1 MPPTREQ
8 LLAAAAQARAKPTRE
23 QLLAAATQAR
33 NPSIIQRA
41 SRAFGA
47 GVDRLFQPFQ
57 WAQDIQ
63 ANEQAVR
70 DRMRASVADSHPLI
84 RGAANLALGT
94 DEALSG
100 AGYSMLNPGDVVLT
114 AGTGGTSAVARKAL
128 IPAGRA
134 VSAALGARGV
144 QKAAEGDTAGERIAG
159 GVQAVL
165 GGLGARAVP
174 SAAPPAPAPKPKAAV
189 ADAVRPAAVEAA
201 VEKIAEVKGAPPVAK
216 AVDDAADEGLA
227 TFASAVEEAPTPKPA
242 AASAATVPYTF
253 RTNDTGPLAARV
265 MRGKEGVADI
275 YRRGDGVLVES
286 DDALNGKRF
295 STVDEA
301 ISAFRA
307 TESSAT
313 PNPPGKPVKARV
325 FKGHMSAYDDAGN
338 LSVPPFSRPRG
349 VTGGIAPTDSVVSE
363 GNHYGFFTSDPKVAA
378 RFASPSAGSIT
389 PVDIDF
395 KRPLV
400 LDARGSAAGH
410 LQFTE
415 LATAPHEVD
424 ALNQI
429 KAALEKPGNYD
440 GIVIKNTA
448 DEATVYLPL
457 EKTAARGA
465 YTGQSGMIDPRLA
478 ARMAGGATGALAAP
492 VTADEDASAAE
503 KAMRAV
509 GGGAVGFFLPSLMR
523 GRSPKPGRAAE
534 AVKAPKGIKFTTRG
548 KGPLA
553 KGSSKLST
561 ANDDPLVNQFTN
573 PLVREGV
580 QEILERNGRYVEQRR
595 GTVSNVEAAKVA
607 EAIKVDVTKALPK
620 GTTLTAEGTIAAT
633 RAVNKTQKNIAELT
647 EKIKAGTAN
656 DADKVALVAAQAEA
670 DVVMTTLM
678 QARAETGR
686 ALQVHRHLHKL
697 LDTGDV
703 DLIRKAAGQLDDDAQ
718 KLADEFAALPDDEL
732 ARYRFLQEKA
742 KKPLFSWDNIRTYY
756 YSNILSG
763 VKTHE
768 RNIIGNAANIAFNMA
783 THPLGV
789 VTDAARS
796 KLTGK
801 PRELFMGELKPMAMG
816 AWAGMEEGIGELK
829 HVFLHG
835 MTKAALKEG
844 NASGAMGKLD
854 FVHTEFGGPFGMGPG
869 ANPLNWPLR
878 GLQMG
883 DAFFRT
889 TARKAEQA
897 AGAYALARK
906 EGRKGQDLIDR
917 VKELKHATTPD
928 GVAVMEQAELVA
940 TRSVFQES
948 GPITDFLRGAQ
959 KVPGLKQAM
968 MFVMPFIRTP
978 GNILR
983 QGLEVSPAGFAL
995 KGAREGGRLGAQL
1008 QGRAAAGSAAAA
1020 TMAWWAATGRLS
1032 GAGPKDRAERD
1043 RLMESGWRPNS
1054 IKVGDQW
1061 VSYQLFQ
1068 PLSVQA
1074 AIIGNAW
1081 DAYNES
1087 KDKDANPWSSVPAR
1101 AMNSFLDQSFLVGMF
1116 DAASAVQDPERYG
1129 PRLLARTAT
1138 GMVPMAG
1145 AVRSVQQATDPVVRQ
1160 PDGFTENV
1168 KAALPGL
1175 SKTVEPR
1182 IGRAGQVVTREG
1194 GGLRHAADPFSVS
1207 TADQEDA
1214 VAKELHRLGVR
1225 LTSPSGRVTLPE
1237 GMSLTRKGE
1246 TAVKQAQGGTVWR
1259 ALQGVMASPQYQAL
1273 GEEQRRRVL
1282 ERVINTVRQQTN
1294 QQVRAELPTSQY
1306 VN

>member
-1 MPPTREQ
+1 M
-8 LLAAAAQARAKPTRE
+8 A
-23 QLLAAATQAR
+23 
-33 NPSIIQRA
+33 
-41 SRAFGA
+41 
-47 GVDRLFQPFQ
+47 
-57 WAQDIQ
+57 
-63 ANEQAVR
+63 
-70 DRMRASVADSHPLI
+70 
-84 RGAANLALGT
+84 
-94 DEALSG
+94 
-100 AGYSMLNPGDVVLT
+100 GDVGV
-114 AGTGGTSAVARKAL
+114 AVVRK
-128 IPAGRA
+128 GH
-134 VSAALGARGV
+134 V
-144 QKAAEGDTAGERIAG
+144 D
-159 GVQAVL
+159 
-165 GGLGARAVP
+165 
-174 SAAPPAPAPKPKAAV
+174 AAV
-189 ADAVRPAAVEAA
+189 A
-201 VEKIAEVKGAPPVAK
+201 KIARVKGRRKPPVAK
-216 AVDDAADEGLA
+216 AADGAADKGLT
-227 TFASAVEEAPTPKPA
+227 TFAAAVEEAPTPKPA
-242 AASAATVPYTF
+242 AAGSQ
-253 RTNDTGPLAARV
+253 
-265 MRGKEGVADI
+265 
-275 YRRGDGVLVES
+275 
-286 DDALNGKRF
+286 
-295 STVDEA
+295 
-301 ISAFRA
+301 
-307 TESSAT
+307 
-313 PNPPGKPVKARV
+313 
-325 FKGHMSAYDDAGN
+325 AGF
-338 LSVPPFSRPRG
+338 V
-349 VTGGIAPTDSVVSE
+349 
-363 GNHYGFFTSDPKVAA
+363 
-378 RFASPSAGSIT
+378 
-389 PVDIDF
+389 
-395 KRPLV
+395 
-400 LDARGSAAGH
+400 
-410 LQFTE
+410 
-415 LATAPHEVD
+415 
-424 ALNQI
+424 
-429 KAALEKPGNYD
+429 
-440 GIVIKNTA
+440 
-448 DEATVYLPL
+448 
-457 EKTAARGA
+457 
-465 YTGQSGMIDPRLA
+465 DPRLA

-534 AVKAPKGIKFTTRG
+534 AIKAPKGIKFATRN

-580 QEILERNGRYVEQRR
+580 QETLERNARYAEQRR
-595 GTVSNVEAAKVA
+595 GTVTNADAAKVA

-620 GTTLTAEGTIAAT
+620 GTTLTAEGTIAAA
-633 RAVNKTQKNIAELT
+633 RAVNVTRQRIADLT

-678 QARAETGR
+678 GARAETGR
-686 ALQVHRHLHKL
+686 ALQVHRHLNKL
-697 LDTGDV
+697 LNTGDV
-703 DLIRKAAGQLDDDAQ
+703 ELIRKAAGDLDADAQ
-718 KLADEFAALPDDEL
+718 KLADEFNALPDDAL
-732 ARYRFLQEKA
+732 ARYRFLQSKA

-768 RNIIGNAANIAFNMA
+768 RNIIGNAANIAFNMS

-801 PRELFMGELKPMAMG
+801 PRELFMGEIKPMAMG

-854 FVHTEFGGPFGMGPG
+854 FVHTEFDGPFGMGPG

-883 DAFFRT
+883 DAFFRSV
-889 TARKAEQA
+889 ARKSEQA
-897 AGAYALARK
+897 AGAYALAKK

-917 VKELKHATTPD
+917 ATELKHATTPD

-940 TRSVFQES
+940 TRSVFQER
-948 GPITDFLRGAQ
+948 GAITDALRGLQ
-959 KVPGLKQAM
+959 KVPGIKQAM

-983 QGLEVSPAGFAL
+983 QGLEVSPAGFML

-1032 GAGPKDRAERD
+1032 GSGPKDRAERD

-1074 AIIGNAW
+1074 SIIGNAW
-1081 DAYNES
+1081 ETYRDS
-1087 KDKDANPWSSVPAR
+1087 KDKDVNPWASVPAR

-1214 VAKELHRLGVR
+1214 VAAELHRLGVR

-1294 QQVRAELPTSQY
+1294 QQIRAELPASQY
-1306 VN
+1306 VH